1 MAHKSSV
8 NTMVA
13 SEKGN
18 FLVSAGRDSS
28 INIYN
33 TTTLSPENLPKR
45 VGVTEEC
52 EAVRDEGHRLHAGRQ
67 HGRASG
73 RREYAGNK

>member
-8 NTMVA
+8 NTIVA
-13 SEKGN
+13 NEKCN

-28 INIYN
+28 INIYD

-45 VGVTEEC
+45 VGDG
-52 EAVRDEGHRLHAGRQ
+52 AR
-67 HGRASG
+67 
-73 RREYAGNK
+73 